1 VWIDSN
7 GGSCTRQATPGSYQD
22 AAACS
27 SFAAAYTAANSGDT
41 VGVRP
46 GTYPAQKFAGG
57 YQSTQAR
64 GTKTLT
70 FRGDPGAI
78 VRQINAGSPNLTY
91 DGLDLDAGATK
102 TSGPVFA
109 NGGGDNVTFRN
120 GRIGNVVDEK
130 GALVDG
136 TNLVFENV
144 TFHDV
149 VIRTSGVH
157 SECMFAEV
165 PEKMIVRNST
175 FTNCA
180 VMDIFFVW
188 PDWWSPQPPAYGNV
202 TLEDNYFGDP
212 DGSCCG
218 IYIGGT
224 GPNGDR
230 TARNWTIRHNHFEDS
245 TMFGPMSGGV
255 RCGNTGKV
263 GDAWKQA
270 CS

>member
-1 VWIDSN
+1 VWVDSN
-7 GGSCTRQATPGSYQD
+7 GGSCARSSTPGAYQD
-22 AAACS
+22 AAACA
-27 SFAAAYTAANSGDT
+27 SFAAAYTAASSGDV
-41 VGVRP
+41 VGIAR

-70 FRGDPGAI
+70 FRGEAGAV
-78 VRQINAGSPNLTY
+78 VRQINSGSPNLTY
-91 DGLDLDAGATK
+91 DGIDLDAGGGQ
-102 TSGPVFA
+102 TSGAVFQ

-120 GRIGNVVDEK
+120 GRIGNVTDEK

-136 TNLVFENV
+136 TNLVFDNV
-144 TFHDV
+144 AFHDV
-149 VIRTSGVH
+149 VIRTDGVH

-165 PEKMIVRNST
+165 PERMIVRNST

-188 PDWWSPQPPAYGNV
+188 PDWWSPAPPAYGNV
-202 TLEDNYFGDP
+202 TLENNNFGDP
-212 DGSCCG
+212 VGSCCG

-230 TARNWTIRHNHFEDS
+230 TARNWTIRNNNFADPPN
-245 TMFGPMSGGV
+245 FGPIQGGT
-255 RCGNTGKV
+255 RCGNTGQI
-263 GDAWKQA
+263 DTTWKQA